1 MRVQRVPEPPS
12 TRRRQRGR
20 VSPGCC
26 AGASL
31 RLTNCSTT
39 WSKSHSRPL
48 NDSTHGLRPTEPA
61 PVARRVGRELGPR
74 CRNGCAQA
82 PSRAWRRSG
91 RAPPPAPS
99 LGFTDPLWTGDRR
112 RQCRRQRLV
121 VARTDHARRVAVRR
135 LRQADRHRSVRRLHR
150 RPGDQQ
156 PRREACHGRRV
167 TTGGGQDHMPRLSG
181 VPAGKRRTR
190 MPEHIVRGPSNSR
203 FVRSSVGHLK
213 IHSAAYH
220 RLPVGLSRPFVNLC
234 LSPNP
239 PIEA

>member
-99 LGFTDPLWTGDRR
+99 LGFTDPLRTGDRR

-121 VARTDHARRVAVRR
+121 AARTDRARRVAVRR

-150 RPGDQQ
+150 RPGVSTAS
-156 PRREACHGRRV
+156 PRS
-167 TTGGGQDHMPRLSG
+167 MPRT
-181 VPAGKRRTR
+181 ARDD
-190 MPEHIVRGPSNSR
+190 RGWPRSHATA
-203 FVRSSVGHLK
+203 VRSARGQ
-213 IHSAAYH
+213 AAH
-220 RLPVGLSRPFVNLC
+220 
-234 LSPNP
+234 
-239 PIEA
+239 AHA